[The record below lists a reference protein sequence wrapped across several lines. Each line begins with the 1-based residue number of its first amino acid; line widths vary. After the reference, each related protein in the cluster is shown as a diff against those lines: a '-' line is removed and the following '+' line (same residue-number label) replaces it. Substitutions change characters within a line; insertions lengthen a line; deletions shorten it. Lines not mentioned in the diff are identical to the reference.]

1 MRQRDVSITLSSH
14 QEVRTIMAVNQNRAL
29 PADTIESDRASL
41 VGLKKLSD
49 YAPANRGIAIEVLG
63 ALEAQ
68 LRQAQEAEIL
78 ARAALNAAR
87 DAHIAAGWELHNAML
102 SAKAAVIGQYG
113 ANSDAVHSVGLKKKS
128 DYRRPSRRRNGT
140 SS

>member
-1 MRQRDVSITLSSH
+1 VRRTYHFTCYL
-14 QEVRTIMAVNQNRAL
+14 EVHTIMAANQRRLL
-29 PADTIESDRASL
+29 PTAIIESDHASL
-41 VGLKKLSD
+41 VALKKLSD
-49 YAPANRGIAIEVLG
+49 YAPANRAIGIEALG

-78 ARAALNAAR
+78 AHAALDAAR

-102 SAKAAVIGQYG
+102 SAKAAVISQYG
-113 ANSDAVHSVGLKKKS
+113 ADSDAVHSLGLKKKS

-140 SS
+140 PA